1 MKCPHCETQNQED
14 SQFCINCATPF
25 TLSDDTLAADHETIF
40 FPKRQF
46 KPEKIFAGRYEIVEE
61 LGKGGMGVVY
71 KAKDNKLKRFVAL
84 KFLPS
89 SLSSHQDAKLRFIQE
104 AQTASILD
112 HQNICTIHEI
122 DETEDGQM
130 YIAMAYYEGE
140 TLKNKIIGGAIPLAE
155 AIEIVIQI
163 AQGLSKAHSEG
174 IVHRDIKPAN
184 IIETSDRV
192 IKIVDFGLAKLA
204 SEARPSL
211 TSSIIGTPA
220 YMSPEQATGES
231 LDQRIDLWS
240 LGVVFYELLTG
251 HIPFQG
257 ENEQSMLHALI
268 NKTPESPI
276 SLKKDIPVEAERIV
290 LKCLRKQP
298 ERRYQ
303 SADRLISDLTKL
315 KISLEKKKEDLAAKK
330 RMEAGRE
337 SERRQATV
345 LSGEILGYSE
355 VLESL
360 DTEDAAFVINRC
372 FAMLDSIIGK
382 YESRIDEI
390 TGGSFMASFGI
401 PLAIEDAPK
410 KAINAAIELRNS
422 MDTFNK
428 KENLNIPLDVRIGV
442 NSGTVVAGVGSTDKV
457 YSVIGEDVNLA
468 SQLRDISTKNNIYVG
483 PLTFRYT
490 KNDFEFEK
498 LESIS
503 LKGRT
508 EPITVFKLLSVKEK
522 VHRARLGAERMIY
535 SDMVGRE
542 NELDKLKLHVLKTI
556 NGEGSIVN
564 IIGEAGIGKSRLVAE
579 LNRIDEMKKV
589 ILMRGRALSIGSNL
603 SFHPVIDILKSWA
616 RIKEEDPPAVSA
628 QKIEKVIRNVFPEE
642 VSEIFPFI
650 ATLMGIKLTGKHA
663 ERIKGIE
670 GEALEKLILKNFR
683 DLIARASIIKPLVF
697 VLEDLH
703 WADSTSVDLFESL
716 FRLSESKSIL
726 FINVMRPDYETSE
739 RILRTIRNRYPDFS
753 TEIHLE
759 PLDDS
764 LCEVLIGNLLNV
776 EALPIRIR
784 ELIARRA
791 EGNPFF
797 IEEVARSFID
807 DGVVEI
813 ENGRFRVTEKIDSVV
828 IPETINDVIMARVDK
843 LDEQTKSLLRIASV
857 IGRNFFY
864 KILAD
869 VASGV
874 EEIDDTL
881 EHLKEVQL
889 IKERRRMKE
898 LEYLFKHALAWD
910 AVYNSILLKKRKKLH
925 LDVARSIESV
935 FTERLQEFYGMLAL
949 HYTRGENFEKS
960 EEYLI
965 KAGEDALKTAAS
977 NEALSYFQEALNL
990 YLKKHGD
997 AGDPGKISSLEKS
1010 IAMALY
1016 NKGHYTEA
1024 LNYFDNVIAYLG
1036 VKRPK
1041 NKFISVINLLSNLS
1055 NVLLNLYIPR
1065 KKKKI
1070 IPTAKDNEVA
1080 DLIYKRGTAL
1090 SSLDTTRF
1098 FMDSIGLIRRF
1109 NKLDFS
1115 KIENGATHYAASSAL
1130 FSVSGVSFPIS
1141 KKILDYSSRFIDK
1154 RDKKS
1159 TFLINAYELM
1169 HDYLSGNW
1177 DRYLEYD
1184 RNTIDYMLKAG
1195 DIFMPRIQLVWSGL
1209 IKLEQ
1214 GYFNDANIFVEKLN
1228 EIGEEYEHDGAI
1240 SSKYSLNAIL
1250 LLKKRELN
1258 TALDEVNKGIDVQ
1271 KSMYKNHHLLE
1282 MLAVKMN
1289 ILIILKDIDA
1299 AANSL
1304 RKAKDL
1310 ISQERHITP
1319 YYMAHFLLS
1328 QFILDLVLFEE
1339 TIKSNE
1345 ESKISKLR
1353 KKTNKSGKA
1362 AIKNA
1367 KKYAANKTEVFRY
1380 RGVYYWLVG
1389 KQKKAI
1395 GWWRKSINIGKEL
1408 KALPELARTYM
1419 EIGKRLMEKKSK
1431 FNEMD
1436 GKEYKWYLN
1445 ESEKIFKKL
1454 DLEWDIEEFSKLR
1467 SFGEDK

>member
-1 MKCPHCETQNQED
+1 MKCPHCETQNPED

-25 TLSDDTLAADHETIF
+25 TFSDETLAADHETIL

-46 KPEKIFAGRYEIVEE
+46 KPEKIFAGRYEIVKE
-61 LGKGGMGVVY
+61 LGRGGMGVVY

-89 SLSSHQDAKLRFIQE
+89 SLSSHEDAKLRFIRE

-140 TLKNKIIGGAIPLAE
+140 TLKKKIKEGAVPLAE
-155 AIEIVIQI
+155 AIEIVIQT

-192 IKIVDFGLAKLA
+192 MKIVDFGLAKLA

-211 TSSIIGTPA
+211 TSSMIGTPA
-220 YMSPEQATGES
+220 YMSPEQAMGES

-251 HIPFQG
+251 HLPFQG
-257 ENEQSMLHALI
+257 ENEQSMLHAI
-268 NKTPESPI
+268 IHKTPESPI
-276 SLKKDIPVEAERIV
+276 DLKKDIPVEAERIV
-290 LKCLRKQP
+290 LKCLRKQA

-315 KISLEKKKEDLAAKK
+315 RISLEKEKEDLDAKK
-330 RMEAGRE
+330 RLEAGRE

-360 DTEDAAFVINRC
+360 DTEDAALVINRC
-372 FAMLDSIIGK
+372 FAMIESVLSK

-401 PLAIEDAPK
+401 PLAVEDAPK

-428 KENLNIPLDVRIGV
+428 KENVRIPLDVRIGV

-468 SQLRDISTKNNIYVG
+468 YKLRDISTKNNIYVG
-483 PLTFRYT
+483 PLTYRYT
-490 KNDFEFEK
+490 KNDFEFET
-498 LESIS
+498 LESVS

-508 EPITVFKLLSVKEK
+508 EPITVFRLLSVKEK
-522 VHRARLGAERMIY
+522 VYRARLGAERMIY
-535 SDMVGRE
+535 SDMVGRG
-542 NELDKLKLHVLKTI
+542 NELDKLKLHVLKAI

-564 IIGEAGIGKSRLVAE
+564 IIGEAGIGKSRLVSE

-616 RIKEEDPPAVSA
+616 RIKEEDPPTASA
-628 QKIEKVIRNVFPEE
+628 QKIEKVIRNVIPEE

-650 ATLMGIKLTGKHA
+650 ATLMGIKLSGKHA

-670 GEALEKLILKNFR
+670 GDALEKLILKNFR
-683 DLIARASIIKPLVF
+683 DLIARSSDIKPLVF

-703 WADSTSVDLFESL
+703 WADSTSVNLFESL
-716 FRLSESKSIL
+716 FRLAESKSIL

-739 RILRTIRNRYPDFS
+739 RILRTIRNRYPAFS

-759 PLDDS
+759 PLEDS
-764 LCEVLIGNLLNV
+764 QCEALIGNLLNV
-776 EALPIRIR
+776 EALPIRIK

-843 LDEQTKSLLRIASV
+843 LGEQTKSLLRIASV

-864 KILAD
+864 KILVE
-869 VASGV
+869 VAKGD
-874 EEIDDTL
+874 EEIDDRL

-910 AVYNSILLKKRKKLH
+910 AVYNSILLKKRNQLH

-935 FTERLQEFYGMLAL
+935 FCERLHEFYGMLAL
-949 HYTRGENFEKS
+949 HYTRGENPEKS

-965 KAGEDALKTAAS
+965 KAGEEALKTAAS
-977 NEALSYFQEALNL
+977 IEALSYFQEALSL

-997 AGDPGKISSLEKS
+997 AGDPEKISRLEKS
-1010 IAMALY
+1010 IALALY
-1016 NKGHYTEA
+1016 NKGHYAES
-1024 LNYFDNVIAYLG
+1024 LKYLDNVLDYLG
-1036 VKRPK
+1036 EKRPK
-1041 NKFISVINLLSNLS
+1041 NKLVSVINLLLNLS

-1065 KKKKI
+1065 KKKNLS
-1070 IPTAKDNEVA
+1070 PTAKDNEVA
-1080 DLIYKRGTAL
+1080 DLMYKRGEAL
-1090 SSLDTTRF
+1090 SSLDRTRF
-1098 FMDSIGLIRRF
+1098 FMDSIGLIRRL
-1109 NKLDFS
+1109 NKLDLS
-1115 KIENGATHYAASSAL
+1115 GIENGTTHYAASSAL
-1130 FSVSGVSFPIS
+1130 FSVSGISFPIS
-1141 KKILDYSSRFIDK
+1141 KKILDYSSSFIDK

-1159 TFLINAYELM
+1159 LFRINVYQLL
-1169 HDYLSGNW
+1169 HDYLAGNW
-1177 DRYLEYD
+1177 DKDFEYNQNIID
-1184 RNTIDYMLKAG
+1184 RMLNIG
-1195 DIFMPRIQLVWSGL
+1195 DLFLTRIQLVWSGL

-1214 GYFNDANIFVEKLN
+1214 GNFDDASILVEKLN
-1228 EIGEEYEHDGAI
+1228 EIGKEYEHDGAI
-1240 SSKYSLNAIL
+1240 SSKYSLNTIL
-1250 LLKKRELN
+1250 LLKKRQLN
-1258 TALDEVNKGIDVQ
+1258 DALEEASKGIDVQ
-1271 KSMYKNHHLLE
+1271 KSMHKIHHLLE
-1282 MLAVKMN
+1282 MLAVKIN
-1289 ILIILKDIDA
+1289 ILTILKDMDA
-1299 AANSL
+1299 AATTL
-1304 RKAKDL
+1304 IEAKEL
-1310 ISQERHITP
+1310 ISRERHITP
-1319 YYMAHFLLS
+1319 YYIAHFLLS
-1328 QFILDLVLFEE
+1328 QFLFDLCLFEE
-1339 TIKSNE
+1339 SIKSNE

-1353 KKTNKSGKA
+1353 KKSYQSGKA
-1362 AIKNA
+1362 AQKNA
-1367 KKYAANKTEVFRY
+1367 RKYAANKTEVFRY
-1380 RGVYYWLVG
+1380 KGVYYWLAG
-1389 KQKKAI
+1389 KQKNALR
-1395 GWWRKSINIGKEL
+1395 WWRKSINIGKEL
-1408 KALPELARTYM
+1408 QALPELARTYM
-1419 EIGKRLMEKKSK
+1419 EIGKRLMEKKNR
-1431 FNEMD
+1431 FDEMD

-1454 DLEWDIEEFSKLR
+1454 DLEWDIEEISKLR
-1467 SFGEDK
+1467 PFEEDK